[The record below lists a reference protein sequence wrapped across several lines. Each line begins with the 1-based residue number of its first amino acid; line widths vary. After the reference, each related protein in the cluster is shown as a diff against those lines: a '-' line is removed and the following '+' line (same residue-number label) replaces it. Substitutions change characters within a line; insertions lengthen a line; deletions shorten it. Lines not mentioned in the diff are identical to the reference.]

1 MSTAPHPGPVDG
13 DGSTEDDDDVLELL
27 APADGVPEIIT
38 DRDRLS
44 ALADDL
50 AAGSGPVAVDAERA
64 SGFRYSARAYLV
76 QLRREGAGSALV
88 DPIALDGDLT
98 VLGDALR
105 GVEWV
110 LHAASQDLPCLAEV
124 GMRPDALFDTELAG
138 RLAGYPRVGLG
149 PLAERLLGV
158 RLRKGYGAADWS
170 TRPLPADWLVY
181 AALDVELLVAMRDLL
196 AADLERQGKAE
207 WARQE
212 FEAVRLAGPPQR
224 RAEPWR
230 RTSGMHKV
238 RRPRQLAVVRA
249 LWESRDELAESRD
262 VAPGRLL
269 PDAAIVDAALREP
282 ADKAALT
289 EMPVFKGSRQRRLA
303 DRWWRAVR
311 TGRGLPAEE
320 LPDPSPAGDGPPPV
334 NRWADKDPDA
344 AARLTAARAHL
355 GALAEQWDTPVENLL
370 QPDLVRRLCW
380 TPPEPADAESVDAFL
395 TAGGARPWQRELA
408 LPGLVAALEQTAPPG
423 TATPAVGN
431 GSTEDEPGTARRSP
445 RRRRRRSSSA
455 GGTPAQVGTV
465 TPVFSDPES

>member
-1 MSTAPHPGPVDG
+1 M
-13 DGSTEDDDDVLELL
+13 
-27 APADGVPEIIT
+27 
-38 DRDRLS
+38 
-44 ALADDL
+44 
-50 AAGSGPVAVDAERA
+50 
-64 SGFRYSARAYLV
+64 